1 MSTVVVVGAGL
12 AGLRCAARLAEL
24 GHDPVVLEAADEVGG
39 RLRTDRIDGYL
50 CDHGFAVI
58 NPAYPA
64 LRRWVDVTALDLQPF
79 RAGLL
84 VRTDAAADLA
94 VLADPRR
101 EPGLL
106 PATLRSGYL
115 DPRELSA
122 LARWAAPV
130 LGPVRRLL
138 GGPDQPLAESF
149 DAAGLTG
156 RLRHEVLD
164 TFLAGVLVDSHGT
177 TSATFTRLLV
187 RMFVLGSPGLPSRG
201 IDTLPRLMA
210 AALPTPVRTGEPV
223 EQVSRAGAGVVV
235 RTPSASYEAAAV
247 VLATAPAALPPLLA
261 GLEGSPAGRPAGASG
276 LGDLRPMHGLVTWWF
291 ATDEPPH
298 RLAMLAVDGRRGPG
312 RLLPGPVWNAAD
324 VTAAAPTYAPAGR
337 HLVQATTLLDRPDV
351 PAGEADVRRHL
362 AEIYGRDTAGWE
374 VVARHEIRDA
384 LPAMPPPL
392 RPRLE
397 LAISPGVFVC
407 GDHRDTAS
415 IQGALVSGQRAA
427 DAVATARTGAPAG
440 STPN

>member
-1 MSTVVVVGAGL
+1 MTTVVVVGAGL
-12 AGLRCAARLAEL
+12 AGLRCAARLDEL
-24 GHDPVVLEAADEVGG
+24 GHDVTVLEAADEVGG

-64 LRRWVDVTALDLQPF
+64 LRRWVDLAELDLQPF
-79 RAGLL
+79 RAGVL
-84 VRTDAAADLA
+84 VRTARDRELA

-115 DPRELSA
+115 DPRELAA
-122 LARWAAPV
+122 LARWVAPA

-138 GGPDQPLAESF
+138 TGPDQALADSF
-149 DAAGLTG
+149 DAAGATG

-177 TSATFTRLLV
+177 TSAAFTRLLV
-187 RMFVLGSPGLPSRG
+187 RMFLLGSPGLPSRG
-201 IDTLPRLMA
+201 VDTLPKVMA
-210 AALPTPVRTGEPV
+210 AALSRPVCTGEPV
-223 EQVSRAGAGVVV
+223 EQVTREGAGVRV
-235 RTPSASYEAAAV
+235 RTARATYEAAAV
-247 VLATAPAALPPLLA
+247 VLATAPAAVPALLDRSVGATANA
-261 GLEGSPAGRPAGASG
+261 GQIPG
-276 LGDLRPMHGLVTWWF
+276 LGALRPMHGLVTWWF
-291 ATDEPPH
+291 ATDEAPH
-298 RLAMLAVDGRRGPG
+298 RLAMLAVDGRRNGG
-312 RLLPGPVWNAAD
+312 RIPGPVWNAAD
-324 VTAAAPTYAPAGR
+324 VTAAAPTYAPVGR
-337 HLVQATTLLDRPDV
+337 RLIQATTLLDRPEV

-362 AEIYGRDTAGWE
+362 AEIYGRDAARWDLVT
-374 VVARHEIRDA
+374 RHEIRDA

-392 RPRLE
+392 RARLE
-397 LAISPGVFVC
+397 LRVDERTYVC

-427 DAVATARTGAPAG
+427 EAVVRFVARTRQRL
-440 STPN
+440 